1 MSGFKPP
8 TDSKTLVD
16 APSPA
21 TSAATPQPAATP
33 AAGSSRGTKK
43 KGTGKR
49 FLSAYAQTW
58 IGMTPIWLMGEAVL
72 PGAKVGGTF
81 KGGKNKLFAM
91 ASELREEL
99 MTSSEDVVVILDKHF
114 HLGLGEK
121 NTAAGTGDA
130 SGVTPPSKSDS
141 LKNTGDALKN
151 VWDEQSRR
159 AAEVIRAAGQTAIV
173 AVSTSLSGAQ
183 DQVKGSSP
191 EIKKV
196 ISKHGRDV
204 VILVDKA
211 LKNPVVIT
219 GVSRFAR
226 SRGIPYS
233 EGLLRL
239 ASMGLS
245 KILASMPEDVREEVE
260 GEILQDAANARHH
273 EVPGK
278 RWKVE
283 EMDAEELER
292 NSTPEAR
299 DEATSA
305 GKLGGNPKVE
315 GDTLQQQKESNCV
328 IC

>member
-1 MSGFKPP
+1 
-8 TDSKTLVD
+8 
-16 APSPA
+16 
-21 TSAATPQPAATP
+21 
-33 AAGSSRGTKK
+33 
-43 KGTGKR
+43 
-49 FLSAYAQTW
+49 
-58 IGMTPIWLMGEAVL
+58 
-72 PGAKVGGTF
+72 
-81 KGGKNKLFAM
+81 M
-91 ASELREEL
+91 ASELRDEL

-114 HLGLGEK
+114 HLGLGDK
-121 NTAAGTGDA
+121 GTTAKTGDA
-130 SGVTPPSKSDS
+130 SGVNIASSSTPSKNDT
-141 LKNTGDALKN
+141 LKNTGDALRN

-173 AVSTSLSGAQ
+173 AVSTSLVGAQ

-245 KILASMPEDVREEVE
+245 RILASMPEDVREEVE
-260 GEILQDAANARHH
+260 SEIAQDAANAQHH

-299 DEATSA
+299 DEAASA

-315 GDTLQQQKESNCV
+315 GDTLQQKKDSNCV